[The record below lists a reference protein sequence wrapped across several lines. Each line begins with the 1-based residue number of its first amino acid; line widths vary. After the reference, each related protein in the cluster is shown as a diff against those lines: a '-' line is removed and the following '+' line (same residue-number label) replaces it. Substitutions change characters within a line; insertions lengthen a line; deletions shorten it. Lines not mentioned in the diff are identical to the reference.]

1 MLWASSAYGFE
12 PRVCCETLDK
22 LFQLSKYQF
31 QIIKKGGLERNFL
44 SQACPGIMLP
54 HVESSIKFAIDFE
67 ATE

>member
-1 MLWASSAYGFE
+1 MLWASNAYGFE
-12 PRVCCETLDK
+12 PEVCRETLNK

-31 QIIKKGGLERNFL
+31 QNYKKV
-44 SQACPGIMLP
+44 SQRGISLLRLVQA